1 MVLLSALL
9 GVAPT
14 YYYIISALI
23 LAVFAAMMAFRE
35 SRRKFFVALKR
46 KPQNI
51 PLVMI
56 TCCFIWYSFNLSLIS
71 FTTTRIHSDTGLMGF
86 IIMLVSI
93 LAIVSCMRAFPYR
106 KKPVT
111 LMQVL
116 VYVLLAVILICDI
129 FYLRTITAKLGEALI
144 EESAVPKVRLT
155 KSVLTAHAVMTGI
168 AAALVAT
175 LPVYSKL
182 IRKIRTSIEIEEN
195 VEMETIDISGE

>member
-71 FTTTRIHSDTGLMGF
+71 FTTTRIQSDTGLMGF